1 MVWLVSV
8 DNDRWRQVASLIRK
22 PFDHKCCFP
31 SCHLHHL
38 HIIFSSSSSS
48 SSYYHHPH
56 HHQYG
61 SSSVVSKLG
70 PGHLLTTIVVQFN
83 TDPGHLLP
91 SGTWFDLPLDVFAL
105 SEIWFMKEE
114 ELQVWMM
121 WDLSAVGEEWAEAP
135 EWLPHF
141 VTDHTDRLLL
151 TSAAALLLVYRQTQ
165 TSIGQTDH
173 TDRLLLLLVVYRQHR
188 PHRQAA
194 LLLLVVYRQHRQ
206 QLTTQTQPLLPLLG
220 FEYLPSVCI

>member
-1 MVWLVSV
+1 MIGGGKLPVWSGNPLITNAASHLV
-8 DNDRWRQVASLIRK
+8 I
-22 PFDHKCCFP
+22 F
-31 SCHLHHL
+31 
-38 HIIFSSSSSS
+38 IIFISS

-114 ELQVWMM
+114 ELQVWMI
-121 WDLSAVGEEWAEAP
+121 WDLSAVGEEWAEAA

-220 FEYLPSVCI
+220 FECLPSVCI